1 MKTTITFIEKPY
13 HKGFNWQV
21 DFGGKAKQWYKS
33 QEEAISAKKKWDEID
48 SQLEIA
54 EK

>member
-1 MKTTITFIEKPY
+1 MKAIITFIEKSY

-33 QEEAISAKKKWDEID
+33 KEEAEYAKKQWDEIEGQGNP
-48 SQLEIA
+48 S
-54 EK
+54 